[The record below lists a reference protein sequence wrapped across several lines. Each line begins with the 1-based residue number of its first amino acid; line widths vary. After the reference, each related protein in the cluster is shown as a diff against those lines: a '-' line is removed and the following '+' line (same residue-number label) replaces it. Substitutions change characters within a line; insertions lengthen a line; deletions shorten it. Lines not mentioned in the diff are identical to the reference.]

1 MSQFYD
7 LNMTGP
13 ELTERLD
20 KVLVNELAIGD
31 EVTRAQA
38 VEATKANANDVYTK
52 AQTDAAIDADVLV
65 ETTRAQAVEA
75 TKQGVIEDLAAIR
88 SGAAKGAT
96 AIQQHQSLEN
106 YYTKTE
112 TNDVV
117 NDSVREAV
125 GMIDTST
132 LVLSP
137 DVVLPNI
144 GANVTITANTGE
156 TADITIRDDHHV
168 IAEGAGT
175 ELVAV
180 EPFIPISEDFIN
192 IEAVFVKGGV
202 SHTVPARLLVVQPV
216 KYGAGLTVASATT
229 NASARK
235 TADGEYTFVIPDGG
249 GYLWFCLPTGMKL
262 SKALMTDVEMEIEP
276 ADTTTMPG
284 YSVYR
289 STNEYEEGTVK
300 VLLVGSDPYND

>member
-1 MSQFYD
+1 MSQYYN

-20 KVLVNELAIGD
+20 KVLVNELAIDD
-31 EVTRAQA
+31 EVARAQA

-65 ETTRAQAVEA
+65 ETTRAQAVET

-125 GMIDTST
+125 GMVDTST

-156 TADITIRDDHHV
+156 TADITIRDNHHV

-180 EPFIPISEDFIN
+180 EPFIPTSEDFIK

-202 SHTVPARLLVVQPV
+202 SHTVTARLLVVQPV
-216 KYGAGLTVASATT
+216 KYGAGLTVASATA

-235 TADGEYTFVIPDGG
+235 TADGEYAFVIPDGG
-249 GYLWFCLPTGMKL
+249 GYLWFCLPAGMKL
-262 SKALMTDVEMEIEP
+262 AKALMTDVEMEIEP